1 MNNFDKNKNNR
12 KKSGCLKSFFI
23 VLAICIALVI
33 LIGAIAGL
41 LYLSTV
47 PALEELTPTAI
58 AETSKVY
65 AIDGSLLTEF
75 HAEENREIIGFDK
88 MSRNIKNAIIAVEDK
103 RYYEHQG
110 VDYKRIIG
118 AFLADIRSRT
128 IVQGGSTIT
137 QQYVKNVY
145 FSPIQTFRRKINEA
159 VIAIQLERHYTKDK
173 ILEMYLN
180 TIYFGAG
187 ANSVEK
193 ASQLYSGERSSDLLR
208 AQSAL
213 LAGLV

>member
-1 MNNFDKNKNNR
+1 
-12 KKSGCLKSFFI
+12 
-23 VLAICIALVI
+23 
-33 LIGAIAGL
+33 
-41 LYLSTV
+41 
-47 PALEELTPTAI
+47 
-58 AETSKVY
+58 
-65 AIDGSLLTEF
+65 
-75 HAEENREIIGFDK
+75 
-88 MSRNIKNAIIAVEDK
+88 MSQNIKNAIVSVEDK

-118 AFLADIRSRT
+118 AFIADIRSRT

-187 ANSVEK
+187 AYGVEK
-193 ASQLYSGERSSDLLR
+193 ASQVYFGVSAEDLAV

-213 LAGLV
+213 LAGLVRAPEIYSPFNNLEKAQSRRNLILKLMYDQGYIDKDEYTSAF